1 MSEIDSKMKAKT
13 FFTLGTWVYD
23 KAEAITKENL
33 EQINRL
39 FDESLQYN
47 PSYAKAWHHYALTNF
62 EAVEYFAHEQ
72 AETDPVS

>member
-1 MSEIDSKMKAKT
+1 M
-13 FFTLGTWVYD
+13 YD
-23 KAEAITKENL
+23 KAEIITKENL

-62 EAVEYFAHEQ
+62 EAVEYFA
-72 AETDPVS
+72 